1 MKILV
6 TGASGFVGSNLIEYL
21 NDKECYGV
29 VALIRSSR
37 NLHSGLNVEYRYFDL
52 DDQNI
57 SQMDLSDIDVIVHCA
72 GRAHVMKDLA
82 KDPLAEFRAV
92 NVESTL
98 NLARQAAEAGVKR
111 FIFLS
116 TIKVLGENTVLG
128 KPFTNDDKLEPQD
141 PYSVSKAEAEIGL
154 REIGSNP
161 SMDIVII
168 RPPLV
173 YGKGVKGNFSSLLK
187 LVTLAIPLPLGAIE
201 NRRSL
206 VSVENLVD
214 LIVTCLDHP
223 NAKNKSFLVSDD
235 RDFSTPE
242 LLSMIAKSGGHNP
255 WIFRCPQILLLM
267 FLQLLGKSS
276 VCERLCGSMQ
286 VNIEET
292 KSQLS
297 WNPPC
302 KVENSLANCWLKVD

>member
-21 NDKECYGV
+21 NAKECYGV
-29 VALIRSSR
+29 LALIRSPR
-37 NLHSGLNVEYRYFDL
+37 NLHSGSNLEYRYFDL
-52 DDQNI
+52 DDHNI
-57 SQMDLSDIDVIVHCA
+57 SQLDLSDIDVIVHCA
-72 GRAHVMKDLA
+72 GRAHVMKELA

-92 NVESTL
+92 NVEGTL
-98 NLARQAAEAGVKR
+98 NLARQAAKAGVKR

-128 KPFTNDDKLEPQD
+128 KPFTNDDNLDPQN

-154 REIGSNP
+154 REIGNNP

-173 YGKGVKGNFSSLLK
+173 YGKGVKGNFSRLLN
-187 LVTLAIPLPLGAIE
+187 LVTLAIPLPLGAIK

-206 VSVENLVD
+206 VSVENLID

-235 RDFSTPE
+235 RDLSTPE
-242 LLSMIAKSGGHNP
+242 LLSVIAKSEGLNP
-255 WIFRCPQILLLM
+255 WIFRCPQILLAI
-267 FLQLLGKSS
+267 FLRILGKSAIY
-276 VCERLCGSMQ
+276 ERLCGSMQ
-286 VNIEET
+286 VNIEDT

-302 KVENSLANCWLKVD
+302 KVEDSMANCWLKVD